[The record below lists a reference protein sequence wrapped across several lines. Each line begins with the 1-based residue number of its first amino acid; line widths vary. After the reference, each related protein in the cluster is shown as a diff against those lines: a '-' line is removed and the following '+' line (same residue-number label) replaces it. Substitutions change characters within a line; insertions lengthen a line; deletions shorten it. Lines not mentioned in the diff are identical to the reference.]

1 MESSFKEI
9 ISKDITVNSS
19 IYKLILKSSSDSIR
33 FELYD
38 KSLPVGISYQNSL
51 NIKKLQELNQF
62 FNSFNSIEGV
72 IKFFKTQLDRNKLNI
87 KQNDSKIQ
95 IFFINPADEDETIY
109 IDLNKIQED
118 NDSTI
123 NKLIQIIKDMKEEN
137 SKINEELKILKEQTI
152 QTLIDDNKT
161 MNEQIKELMKEI
173 KILKEKDI
181 IISNLD
187 KESIIVQKKEDAD
200 LINSWIRHSF
210 YCKKFKYKKLYRARE
225 DGDKASDFHKL
236 CDKKGPTLTIG
247 KTRKGYIFGGFTMM
261 PWSSNGNYATDVN
274 AFVFS
279 LNQKKYFRT
288 QVATNSI
295 GCHSG
300 VGPNFGNGHAIEIRD
315 NCLSSNQNY
324 SAENTSYG
332 SNLGLTEDKY
342 FSLDELEVLLIEF
355 D

>member
-38 KSLPVGISYQNSL
+38 KSLPVGISYQNTL
-51 NIKKLQELNQF
+51 NTKKLQEINQF
-62 FNSFNSIEGV
+62 FNSLNSIERV

-123 NKLIQIIKDMKEEN
+123 NKLIQIIKDMKEE
-137 SKINEELKILKEQTI
+137 LKVLKEQTI
-152 QTLIDDNKT
+152 QSLIDDNKT

-187 KESIIVQKKEDAD
+187 KESIIVQKKDDID

-210 YCKKFKYKKLYRARE
+210 YCKKIKYKKLYRARE

-236 CDKKGPTLTIG
+236 CDQKGPTLTIG

-288 QVATNSI
+288 QDATNSI
-295 GCHSG
+295 ACQSQY
-300 VGPNFGNGHAIEIRD
+300 GPKFGSGHAIEITD
-315 NCLSSNQNY
+315 NCLSSNQNL
-324 SAENTSYG
+324 SGENTSYG
-332 SNLGLTEDKY
+332 SNLGLTEGQY

>member
-19 IYKLILKSSSDSIR
+19 IYKLILKSSSDSIH

-38 KSLPVGISYQNSL
+38 KSLPVGISYQNTL
-51 NIKKLQELNQF
+51 NIKKLQEINQF
-62 FNSFNSIEGV
+62 FNSLNSIERV

-95 IFFINPADEDETIY
+95 IFFINPADEEETIY

-137 SKINEELKILKEQTI
+137 SKIKEELKVLKEQTI

-173 KILKEKDI
+173 KEKVI

-187 KESIIVQKKEDAD
+187 KESIIVQKKDDID

-210 YCKKFKYKKLYRARE
+210 YCKKIKYKKLYRARE

-247 KTRKGYIFGGFTMM
+247 KTRKGFIFGGFTMI
-261 PWSSNGNYATDVN
+261 PWDSNGNYATDPY

-279 LNQKKYFRT
+279 LNQRKYFRT
-288 QVATNSI
+288 QDATNSS
-295 GCHSG
+295 GCQSQY
-300 VGPNFGNGHAIEIRD
+300 GPKFGYSHAIEITD
-315 NCLSSNQNY
+315 NCLSSNQNL
-324 SAENTSYG
+324 SAENTTYG

>member
-38 KSLPVGISYQNSL
+38 KSLPVGISYQNTL
-51 NIKKLQELNQF
+51 NTKKLQEINQF
-62 FNSFNSIEGV
+62 FNSLNSIERV

-123 NKLIQIIKDMKEEN
+123 NKLIQIIKDMKEE
-137 SKINEELKILKEQTI
+137 LKILKEQTI

-161 MNEQIKELMKEI
+161 MKEQIKELMKEI
-173 KILKEKDI
+173 KEKVI

-187 KESIIVQKKEDAD
+187 KESIIVQKKDDID

-210 YCKKFKYKKLYRARE
+210 YCKKIKYKKLYRARE

-247 KTRKGYIFGGFTMM
+247 KTRKGYI
-261 PWSSNGNYATDVN
+261 
-274 AFVFS
+274 
-279 LNQKKYFRT
+279 
-288 QVATNSI
+288 
-295 GCHSG
+295 
-300 VGPNFGNGHAIEIRD
+300 
-315 NCLSSNQNY
+315 
-324 SAENTSYG
+324 
-332 SNLGLTEDKY
+332 
-342 FSLDELEVLLIEF
+342 
-355 D
+355 

>member
-38 KSLPVGISYQNSL
+38 KSLPVGISYQNTL
-51 NIKKLQELNQF
+51 NTKKLQEINQF
-62 FNSFNSIEGV
+62 FNSLNSIERV

-123 NKLIQIIKDMKEEN
+123 NKLIQIIKDMKEE
-137 SKINEELKILKEQTI
+137 LKILKEQTI
-152 QTLIDDNKT
+152 QSLIDDNKT
-161 MNEQIKELMKEI
+161 MKEQIKELMKEI

-187 KESIIVQKKEDAD
+187 KESIIVQKKEDID

-210 YCKKFKYKKLYRARE
+210 YCKKIKYKKLYRARE

-288 QVATNSI
+288 QDATNSI
-295 GCHSG
+295 GCQSQY
-300 VGPNFGNGHAIEIRD
+300 GPKFGYSHAIEITD

>member
-38 KSLPVGISYQNSL
+38 KSLPVGISYQNTL
-51 NIKKLQELNQF
+51 NTKKLQEINQF
-62 FNSFNSIEGV
+62 FNSLNSIEGV

-118 NDSTI
+118 SDSTI
-123 NKLIQIIKDMKEEN
+123 NKLIQIIKDMKEE
-137 SKINEELKILKEQTI
+137 LKILKEQTI
-152 QTLIDDNKT
+152 QSLIDDNKT
-161 MNEQIKELMKEI
+161 MKEQIKELMKEI
-173 KILKEKDI
+173 KEKDI

-187 KESIIVQKKEDAD
+187 KESIIVQKKEDID

-210 YCKKFKYKKLYRARE
+210 YFKKIKYKKLYRARE

-236 CDKKGPTLTIG
+236 CDQKGPTLTIG

-261 PWSSNGNYATDVN
+261 PWSSYGNYATDVN

-279 LNQKKYFRT
+279 LNQKKFFRT

-295 GCHSG
+295 GCQSG
-300 VGPNFGNGHAIEIRD
+300 LGPNFGNGHAIEITD

-324 SAENTSYG
+324 SEENTSYG
-332 SNLGLTEDKY
+332 NNLGLTEGQY
-342 FSLDELEVLLIEF
+342 FSLDELEVLLI
-355 D
+355 

>member
-38 KSLPVGISYQNSL
+38 KSLPVGISYQNTL
-51 NIKKLQELNQF
+51 NTKKLQEINQF
-62 FNSFNSIEGV
+62 FNSLNSIERA

-123 NKLIQIIKDMKEEN
+123 NKLIQIIKDMKEE
-137 SKINEELKILKEQTI
+137 LKILKEQTI
-152 QTLIDDNKT
+152 QSLIDDNKT
-161 MNEQIKELMKEI
+161 MKEQIKELMKEI
-173 KILKEKDI
+173 KEKDI

-187 KESIIVQKKEDAD
+187 KESIIVQKKEDVD

-210 YCKKFKYKKLYRARE
+210 YCKKIKYKKLYRARE

-236 CDKKGPTLTIG
+236 CDQKGPTLTIG

-288 QVATNSI
+288 QDATKSI
-295 GCHSG
+295 ACQSE
-300 VGPNFGNGHAIEIRD
+300 VGPKFGNAIEIID
-315 NCLSSNQNY
+315 NCLSSNQNFTE
-324 SAENTSYG
+324 ENTTYG

-342 FSLDELEVLLIEF
+342 FSLDELEVLFIEF

>member
-19 IYKLILKSSSDSIR
+19 IYKLILKSSSDSIH

-38 KSLPVGISYQNSL
+38 KSLPVGISYQNTL
-51 NIKKLQELNQF
+51 NTKKLQELNEF
-62 FNSFNSIEGV
+62 FKSLNSIEKV

-123 NKLIQIIKDMKEEN
+123 NKLIQIIKDMKEE
-137 SKINEELKILKEQTI
+137 LKVLKEQTI
-152 QTLIDDNKT
+152 QSLIDDNKT
-161 MNEQIKELMKEI
+161 MKEQIKELMKEI

-187 KESIIVQKKEDAD
+187 KESIIVQKKEDID

-210 YCKKFKYKKLYRARE
+210 YFKKIKYKKLYRARE

-236 CDKKGPTLTIG
+236 CDQKGPTLTIG

-261 PWSSNGNYATDVN
+261 PWSSNGNYDTDVN

-288 QVATNSI
+288 QDATKSI
-295 GCHSG
+295 ACQSG
-300 VGPNFGNGHAIEIRD
+300 VGPKFGNGHAIEITD